1 MAANP
6 NNNSGTSFLPEI
18 GPDGLARESPVI
30 AYTEKINC
38 HLLRLEDYLRFYCPF
53 LFVIPRL
60 KDVEF
65 TYRKLLQIRDVER
78 ELANLTMEMK
88 LTSGPKKAGM
98 SVLLNSCERIEM
110 STERIHVAKLKEE
123 QAKKAWEAASKAV
136 KDEEAIKE
144 KLCEDL
150 NNLVKE
156 SSNAQLSRLE
166 ELKRRLEA
174 LNPSRSSICV
184 PSSERRKKWSKMPKL
199 EKLTALEKL
208 LGMPTPKPAEIGLL
222 KEGELEFDPEIE
234 KTARRLRKETKQL
247 KGEASTSSTSKADFE
262 LDVPTSSESEEEV
275 MAQNPERTIN
285 EMTSPDL
292 NQQPLCI
299 EYPTLDV
306 DFELKSGLI
315 HLLPTFR
322 GLAGDK
328 AKDWLYSL
336 PSGTI
341 VSWNELKKQFLE
353 NYFPASR
360 TTNIR
365 KDISGIRQF
374 SGESFYEYWGR
385 FKQLVESCPHHQ
397 IPDHLLI
404 QYFYEGLFEAN
415 RSLVDAASGGA
426 LYDKTPTE
434 ARKLITTMAANNQ
447 QFGNRSDNP
456 PRKVHEVSTSVD
468 ERLDKLTFLVEK
480 ILVGGT
486 QQVKAC
492 GICTS
497 SGHFTDACPTLQ
509 EEPTIHANAV
519 GGFSGP
525 SQRGHDFPI
534 HTTPD
539 GETTQT

>member
-1 MAANP
+1 MP
-6 NNNSGTSFLPEI
+6 
-18 GPDGLARESPVI
+18 
-30 AYTEKINC
+30 
-38 HLLRLEDYLRFYCPF
+38 
-53 LFVIPRL
+53 
-60 KDVEF
+60 
-65 TYRKLLQIRDVER
+65 
-78 ELANLTMEMK
+78 
-88 LTSGPKKAGM
+88 
-98 SVLLNSCERIEM
+98 
-110 STERIHVAKLKEE
+110 
-123 QAKKAWEAASKAV
+123 
-136 KDEEAIKE
+136 
-144 KLCEDL
+144 
-150 NNLVKE
+150 
-156 SSNAQLSRLE
+156 
-166 ELKRRLEA
+166 
-174 LNPSRSSICV
+174 RSS
-184 PSSERRKKWSKMPKL
+184 R
-199 EKLTALEKL
+199 T
-208 LGMPTPKPAEIGLL
+208 
-222 KEGELEFDPEIE
+222 GELEFDPEIE
-234 KTARRLRKETKQL
+234 KTACRLRKETKQL
-247 KGEASTSSTSKADFE
+247 KGEASASSTSKADFE

-341 VSWNELKKQFLE
+341 VSWNELKKQFRE

-447 QFGNRSDNP
+447 QFENRSDNP

-480 ILVGGT
+480 ILVGET

-497 SGHFTDACPTLQ
+497 SGHFTDACPTLKRTYHACQ
-509 EEPTIHANAV
+509 CRRRILWTITK
-519 GGFSGP
+519 G
-525 SQRGHDFPI
+525 
-534 HTTPD
+534 T
-539 GETTQT
+539 